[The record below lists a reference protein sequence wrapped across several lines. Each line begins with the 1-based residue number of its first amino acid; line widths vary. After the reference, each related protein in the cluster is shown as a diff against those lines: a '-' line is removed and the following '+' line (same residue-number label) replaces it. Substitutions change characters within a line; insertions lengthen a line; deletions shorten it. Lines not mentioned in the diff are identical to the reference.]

1 MGHDAVEALCAGD
14 DPAHGLGRLLAAGC
28 WLLAWMLIVGLSRGM
43 PPMSGTMGMPLG
55 MFLAAWT
62 LMMVAMMGPSLGPM
76 LSRYLAAAC
85 RRTHGPRL
93 VVRAGVFALS
103 YLLVWA
109 AVGLPVFGL
118 ASLQGYLASAVP
130 GAALEAEAMLLATA
144 GCYQLTPVQ
153 AHCLAACNL
162 HLGGH
167 PSLTSTPDSYQ
178 DVRAGTCHG
187 LDCIGACGGC
197 MLALAAIGLMNVGWM
212 VVFTLVVFA
221 EKVWRSGDLRALI
234 VGVGLLLLG
243 ILSGI
248 EPGLIQSLSSA

>member
-1 MGHDAVEALCAGD
+1 MMRVKRSAPVTTQRTAWAGSWLVAV
-14 DPAHGLGRLLAAGC
+14 
-28 WLLAWMLIVGLSRGM
+28 LAWMPTVRLSRGM

-55 MFLAAWT
+55 TFLAAWT

-76 LSRYLAAAC
+76 LSRYLATAC
-85 RRTHGPRL
+85 QRTHGPRL

-118 ASLQGYLASAVP
+118 AWLQGYLASTVP

-153 AHCLAACNL
+153 VHCLAACNV

-167 PSLTSTPDSYQ
+167 PPLPSTLDSYQ
-178 DVRAGTCHG
+178 DVRAGACHG

-197 MLALAAIGLMNVGWM
+197 MLALVAIGLMNLGWM

-221 EKVWRSGDLRALI
+221 EKVWRSGDRLALV
-234 VGVGLLLLG
+234 VGLGLLLLG
-243 ILSGI
+243 ILAGI
-248 EPGLIQSLSSA
+248 EPGLMQNLASA